1 MLTGQRLTASDLV
14 DIDEDELESM
24 RVPSGEGVVLDPK
37 TDVQY
42 VAKLSLDEVGEELR
56 RLIESLSAED
66 EDDADAEAASSE
78 E

>member
-1 MLTGQRLTASDLV
+1 
-14 DIDEDELESM
+14 M

-42 VAKLSLDEVGEELR
+42 VAKLPLDEVGEQLR
-56 RLIESLSAED
+56 RLIESLD
-66 EDDADAEAASSE
+66 GDDDDADGDEAVATE